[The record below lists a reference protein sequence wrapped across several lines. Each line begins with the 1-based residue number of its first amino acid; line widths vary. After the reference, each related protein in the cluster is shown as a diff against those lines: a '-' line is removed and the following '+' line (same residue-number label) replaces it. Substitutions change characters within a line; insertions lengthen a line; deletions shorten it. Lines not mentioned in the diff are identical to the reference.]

1 MRRYTRLLG
10 SALLVLGFTFAAMA
24 GASVAEESP
33 PELSAETLIETARQA
48 LSKGELDAAELLL
61 EGVRPGEGN
70 VDDLDFLW
78 GSVAA
83 QRGDWPEAIRRFRA
97 MLARNPELP
106 RVRLDLAFA
115 YFQAEEDRQAAYHFR
130 LALGTEHLPAIVRA
144 RALAFLDL
152 IRRRKTWSVSGSF
165 AMLPDSNINNATSAR
180 SVDLFGFPA
189 TLSEDARQ
197 TSGVGISANVSGG
210 YEARLA
216 PDFRYR
222 VGGGLRTRTYREDQ
236 FNERIVSL
244 RTGPRFLFEAFD
256 VRPELSAQQRW
267 LGGDVYSRAVGLE
280 LSGNWLAAP
289 TWRLGMS
296 LGRER
301 IMYETFLGD
310 GHIDS
315 LGLEVARALGQAT
328 LLRADTVVRREL
340 LDRDA
345 YSWREIIVGFTAS
358 RELPGGFVVS
368 GGPLYRWREYGA
380 PLPALGPEA
389 REDRTLGGRITV
401 SNRHITLAG
410 FMPELT
416 LRHERRDSNLALY
429 DYERTA
435 GEIGVVRSF

>member
-1 MRRYTRLLG
+1 M
-10 SALLVLGFTFAAMA
+10 LVLGFTFAAMA

-130 LALGTEHLPAIVRA
+130 LALGTEDLPAIVRA

-210 YEARLA
+210 YEARLG

-301 IMYETFLGD
+301 ITYETFLGD

-315 LGLEVARALGQAT
+315 LGLEVAYALGQAT
-328 LLRADTVVRREL
+328 LLRADTVMRREL

-358 RELPGGFVVS
+358 RELPRGFVVS

-380 PLPALGPEA
+380 ALPALGPEA

-416 LRHERRDSNLALY
+416 LRYERRDSNLALY

>member
-1 MRRYTRLLG
+1 MRRYTKLLG
-10 SALLVLGFTFAAMA
+10 SVVLALGLAFAAIA
-24 GASVAEESP
+24 GVSVAEEAR
-33 PELSAETLIETARQA
+33 PELSAEILIKTARA
-48 LSKGELDAAELLL
+48 ALDAGKVEDAAFLL
-61 EGVRPGEGN
+61 EGVKQGEGN

-78 GSVAA
+78 GSIAA
-83 QRGDWPEAIRRFRA
+83 KRGDWQEAIRRFRA
-97 MLARNPELP
+97 MLARNPDLP

-115 YFQAEEDRQAAYHFR
+115 YFQAGEDSSAAYHFR
-130 LALGTEHLPAIVRA
+130 LALGTEDLPDVVRA

-152 IRRRKTWSVSGSF
+152 IRRRKTWSITGSF

-197 TSGVGISANVSGG
+197 TSGVGISANLSGG
-210 YEARLA
+210 YEARIG

-222 VGGGLRTRTYREDQ
+222 VGSGLRTRTYREDQ

-256 VRPELSAQQRW
+256 LRPELSAQQRW
-267 LGGDVYSRAVGLE
+267 LGGDVYSRAYGLG

-289 TWRLGMS
+289 AWRLGMS

-301 IMYETFLGD
+301 IAYETFLGK
-310 GHIDS
+310 GHVDS
-315 LGLEVARALGQAT
+315 LGLEVAHALGKAT
-328 LLRADTVVRREL
+328 LLRADTLVRREA
-340 LDRDA
+340 LDDDA
-345 YSWREIIVGFTAS
+345 YSWREFIVGFTAS
-358 RELPGGFVVS
+358 REFPRGFVVS

-389 REDRTLGGRITV
+389 RRDRTLGGRITV
-401 SNRHITLAG
+401 SNRHVTLAG

-416 LRHERRDSNLALY
+416 LRYERRESNLALY